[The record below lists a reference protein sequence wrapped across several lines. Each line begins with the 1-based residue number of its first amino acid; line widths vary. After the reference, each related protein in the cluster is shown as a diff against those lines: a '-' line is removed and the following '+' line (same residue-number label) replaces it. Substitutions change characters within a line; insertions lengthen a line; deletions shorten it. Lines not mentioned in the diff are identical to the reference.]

1 MEYILVIFLIIL
13 GILLIL
19 IDIFFIPGIVIGS
32 LCIVLII
39 TGNILAF
46 FLLDPNYGWISVLL
60 SILIIGI
67 LLYLTNKLKLWDRLV
82 LKDYHV
88 KKGEE
93 SSIIS
98 IDPLIGKEG
107 IALTDLKPAAFV
119 LIENKKYNAQSSGEF
134 INRDFKVKVIEASG
148 SYLIVQKLEEN

>member
-1 MEYILVIFLIIL
+1 MEYIIVIFLIIL

-32 LCIVLII
+32 LGMLLII

-46 FLLDPNYGWISVLL
+46 SLLDPHYGWISVLL

-82 LKDYHV
+82 LKDHHV
-88 KKGEE
+88 KKDEE

-98 IDPLIGKEG
+98 LDSLIGKEG
-107 IALTDLKPAAFV
+107 IALTDLKPAGFV
-119 LIENKKYNAQSSGEF
+119 LIENKKYNAQSSGAF
-134 INRDFKVKVIEASG
+134 INKDFKVKVIEASG

>member
-1 MEYILVIFLIIL
+1 MEYTLVIFLIIL

-32 LCIVLII
+32 LGIVLII

-67 LLYLTNKLKLWDRLV
+67 LLYLTNKLKLWDRLI

-107 IALTDLKPAAFV
+107 IALTDLKPAGFV

>member
-1 MEYILVIFLIIL
+1 MEYIIVIFLIIL

-32 LCIVLII
+32 LGMLLII

-46 FLLDPNYGWISVLL
+46 SLLDTHYGWISVLL

-67 LLYLTNKLKLWDRLV
+67 LIYLTYKLKLWDRLV
-82 LKDYHV
+82 LKDHHV
-88 KKGEE
+88 KKDEE

-98 IDPLIGKEG
+98 LNSLIGKEG
-107 IALTDLKPAAFV
+107 IALTDLKPAGFV
-119 LIENKKYNAQSSGEF
+119 LIENKKYNAQSSGAF
-134 INRDFKVKVIEASG
+134 INKDFKVKVIEASG
-148 SYLIVQKLEEN
+148 SYLIVQNLEEK

>member
-107 IALTDLKPAAFV
+107 IALTDLKPAVFV